1 PRIFTKNEP
10 TVLRLFPALADEIG
24 LNESLLLLQIDFLI
38 SISSEDGK
46 PLIRDGRFWTRQ
58 SQRDLQK
65 KYFPF
70 WSHQTIGRAL
80 KSLVEKDLIAA
91 TLDYN
96 RHAYD
101 KSQWISLNPNG
112 YGWLTSITL
121 HMVESSGP
129 GVVQNGPGVVQN
141 GPGVVQDGPT
151 IPETSFRDLKD
162 SYSVREEEG
171 YKNLLNEVVS
181 VCRRLNILSLK
192 EQEYIAIDK
201 LYAMQIMPEVLRL
214 HYAGNECWWR
224 LVFWKGK
231 KGNFPTP
238 NDLVETVGQ
247 VLAFVEEG
255 GKLPSTKRTKQAKAR
270 DSTEEYL
277 RNNPDLGDGSSW
289 KL

>member
-1 PRIFTKNEP
+1 MDNSQLIMPRIFTRNEP
-10 TVLRLFPALADEIG
+10 TVLRLFPALAEEIG

-46 PLIRDGRFWTRQ
+46 PIIRDGRFWTRQ

-70 WSHQTIGRAL
+70 WSHRTIGRAL
-80 KSLVEKDLIAA
+80 RSLREKDLIAVS
-91 TLDYN
+91 LDYN
-96 RHAYD
+96 RHSYD

-112 YGWLTSITL
+112 YGWLTSIAL
-121 HMVESSGP
+121 HMAAYDDP
-129 GVVQNGPGVVQN
+129 GVGQNAPGVGQN
-141 GPGVVQDGPT
+141 APT
-151 IPETSFRDLKD
+151 IPETSFRDLNML
-162 SYSVREEEG
+162 SVRDEEN
-171 YKNLLNEVVS
+171 YKHLLNEVVG

-192 EQEYIAIDK
+192 EQDYVAVDK
-201 LYAMQIMPEVLRL
+201 LYAMDIEPDTLRL
-214 HYAGNECWWR
+214 HYSGSDCWWR

-255 GKLPSTKRTKQAKAR
+255 GKLPSTKRTKQAKQK
-270 DSTEEYL
+270 DKTGDYL
-277 RNNPDLGDGSSW
+277 RDNPVLAEDETW